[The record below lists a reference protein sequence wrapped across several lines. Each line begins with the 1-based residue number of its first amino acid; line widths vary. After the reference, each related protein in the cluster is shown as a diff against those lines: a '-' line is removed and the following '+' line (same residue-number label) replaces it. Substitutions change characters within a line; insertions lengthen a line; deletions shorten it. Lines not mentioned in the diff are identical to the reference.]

1 MTSSVANL
9 RSKVNM
15 LVQKKQISEPTV
27 KYVCIDNTRW
37 HCSVEIDISGNYVRA
52 DAEAPTKGDAY
63 EQALSS
69 LKLPDIRPAKSAVPK
84 GCWMFTV
91 DEDSIDVTF
100 TAPSGEI
107 KTETIKNTSNIIIAM
122 QKIAR
127 CD

>member
-1 MTSSVANL
+1 MASGAANL

-37 HCSVEIDISGNYVRA
+37 HCSVEVEISGNYVRA
-52 DAEAPTKGDAY
+52 DAEASTKGDAY
-63 EQALSS
+63 EQALGS

-91 DEDSIDVTF
+91 DDDSVDISF
-100 TAPSGEI
+100 TAPSGELKI
-107 KTETIKNTSNIIIAM
+107 ETIKNTSNIIAAM
-122 QKIAR
+122 QKIAK